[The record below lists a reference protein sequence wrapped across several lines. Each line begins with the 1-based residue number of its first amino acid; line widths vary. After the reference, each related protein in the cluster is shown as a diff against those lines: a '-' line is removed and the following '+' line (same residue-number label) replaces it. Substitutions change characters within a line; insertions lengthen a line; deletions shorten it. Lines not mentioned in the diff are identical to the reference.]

1 MAVTA
6 LPPVPRRR
14 HRRTGVVGRAL
25 HLVGS
30 AGAAADAAL
39 SLGAA
44 EAALSRRALPHVIGW
59 FCGVLLFGMS
69 LAAALW
75 VAVLFGLMQWLD
87 SMSLALTVLAVF
99 SAVALAGAIIVLR
112 RLVRWASF
120 PQTRQR
126 LDSWL
131 QRMGYGE
138 TNETHRRPQ

>member
-1 MAVTA
+1 
-6 LPPVPRRR
+6 
-14 HRRTGVVGRAL
+14 
-25 HLVGS
+25 
-30 AGAAADAAL
+30 
-39 SLGAA
+39 
-44 EAALSRRALPHVIGW
+44 
-59 FCGVLLFGMS
+59 MS